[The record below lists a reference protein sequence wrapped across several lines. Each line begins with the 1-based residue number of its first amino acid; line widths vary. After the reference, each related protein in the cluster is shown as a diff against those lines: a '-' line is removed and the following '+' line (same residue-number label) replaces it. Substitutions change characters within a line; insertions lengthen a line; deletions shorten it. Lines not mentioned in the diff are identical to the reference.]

1 MTITQ
6 DSVYAVT
13 RYDQDDA
20 NGVANILAMLL
31 EQNLQAHADRIN
43 MARTF
48 RRPVAVV
55 STDTNTSATIIFRN
69 DNAVICNDVANKPT
83 VVVWASVNQI
93 LDVSQ
98 LQMKAGGLLPIGFFT
113 QRGFSILSQIL
124 TRKLVV
130 KGLIT
135 HPVTALRMI
144 AMLSVAP

>member
-1 MTITQ
+1 MTITH
-6 DSVYAVT
+6 DGAYAVT

-31 EQNLQAHADRIN
+31 EQNFQTHPDRIDF
-43 MARTF
+43 ARTF

-69 DNAVICNDVANKPT
+69 NHAVICNDVANKPA
-83 VVVWASVNQI
+83 VIVWASVNQI

-113 QRGFSILSQIL
+113 QRGFSILGQIL

-144 AMLSVAP
+144 AMLSVAS